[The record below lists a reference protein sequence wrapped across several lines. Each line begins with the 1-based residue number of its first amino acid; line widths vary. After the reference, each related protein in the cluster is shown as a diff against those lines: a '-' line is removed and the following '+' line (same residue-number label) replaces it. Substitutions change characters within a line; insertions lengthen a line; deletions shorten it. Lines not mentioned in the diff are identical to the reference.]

1 MNALR
6 RFLILFHRYLG
17 IPLSFLFVLWFLSGI
32 AMIYAGGMPQLT
44 PQARIERLPPLP
56 VDRVALTPLEAAE
69 AAGAGAQPESV
80 VLASV
85 MDRPAYRFG
94 LGFGTT
100 TVFADTGEPLE
111 EIDVATSKVVA
122 SRFLQVPESALHY
135 ERTLTEPDQWTL
147 LLRRALPLHK
157 FKADDPQATEIYVSP
172 SLAEVSLATTRGKR
186 ALAWVG
192 TIPHWLYFTPLR
204 VNQPLWY
211 WLVVGLSSAGCVLAI
226 MGLILGITQFRKS
239 KPFRLSASIRYTGL
253 MRWHY
258 VLGVVFGLFAL
269 TWVFSG
275 LLSMEPFAWTNATGL
290 SVRRDVFSGGPID
303 VASFQLHDAA
313 EWQRVM
319 DGRVLKELELER
331 IQDGSFYIARYT
343 VQRPDGARERLHQP
357 YNVTGRN
364 EPDHLLLAADT
375 LHVRHEPFS
384 VESLLA
390 RLEVAAPDASI
401 VEHALLDEYDA
412 YYYSRGRQA
421 PLPVLRAKFDDR
433 ASTWVYIDPQL
444 SQVVAVIHRMNRL
457 ERWLYNG
464 LHSLDF
470 SFWYDRRPLWDIGM
484 ILLSLGALA
493 TSLIG
498 LYLGVKR
505 LRRDVGRIAT
515 GA

>member
-1 MNALR
+1 MNVLR

-17 IPLSFLFVLWFLSGI
+17 IPLSFVFVLWFVSGI

-44 PQARIERLPPLP
+44 PLTRIERLPALPL
-56 VDRVALTPLEAAE
+56 DRVALTPLEAAN
-69 AAGAGAQPESV
+69 AAGVGASPEEA
-80 VLASV
+80 VLGSV
-85 MDRPAYRFG
+85 MDRPAYRFAV
-94 LGFGTT
+94 GFGTT

-111 EIDVATSKVVA
+111 EIDVDTSRAVA
-122 SRFLQVPESALHY
+122 SRFLQLPESAIHY
-135 ERTLTEPDQWTL
+135 ERTLDEPDQWTL

-157 FKADDPQATEIYVSP
+157 FTADDESATEIYVSP
-172 SLAEVSLATTRGKR
+172 ALAEVSLATTRAKR

-211 WLVVGLSSAGCVLAI
+211 WLVVGLSSAGCVLAV
-226 MGLILGITQFRKS
+226 MGLILGVTQFRKS
-239 KPFRLSASIRYTGL
+239 KPFRLSQSIRYTGL

-290 SVRRDVFSGGPID
+290 SVRRDAFSGGALD
-303 VASFQLHDAA
+303 LAAFSRFDAEGWRRA
-313 EWQRVM
+313 L
-319 DGRVLKELELER
+319 DGRVLKEVELKK
-331 IQDGSFYIARYT
+331 IQDESFYLARYT
-343 VQRPDGARERLHQP
+343 VARSEAARERLHQP
-357 YNVTGRN
+357 YNVSGRN
-364 EPDHLLLAADT
+364 EPDHVLLAART
-375 LHVRHEPFS
+375 LHMRHEPFTT
-384 VESLLA
+384 ESLLA
-390 RLEVAAPDASI
+390 RLKTAAPDAAI
-401 VEHALLDEYDA
+401 VEHELLSEYDA

-421 PLPVLRAKFDDR
+421 PLPVLRVKFDDP
-433 ASTWVYIDPQL
+433 AATWVYIDPHL
-444 SQVVAVIHRMNRL
+444 SQVVAVIHRLNRL

-484 ILLSLGALA
+484 IVLSLGALG

-505 LRRDVGRIAT
+505 LRRDVARIGEA
-515 GA
+515 A